1 MTAKMNGLICLAACL
16 AAPLSALV
24 ARAGT
29 TEPLT
34 PAPTPALLAPAEVL
48 SMFDEHAIS
57 PELLRKAMVTRPGA
71 LADMPSEPCELFA
84 QSEASLETAGKMAEQ
99 VEAWTRWLA
108 SWGADRAVQYAVPG
122 EADIAM
128 CRKAAHS
135 IAWLGTRSMGMLSV
149 AIEASDR
156 AGVGND
162 QVILDS
168 VHLRE
173 TVLPLRTARALVLQA
188 ALTGD
193 DAQRRTLGEQAQAM
207 VEHVPASGPW
217 SEIER
222 SMVLALS
229 WLARGETDE
238 AVKHLAAAHT
248 ASIDPATPDAVRRVM
263 GDEIALGG
271 VLATLRAQ
279 GPAMARTVLEKIR
292 DTTPFAS
299 DGQRDPHLALLA
311 AGCGLRLARAE
322 AAATADSQA
331 RLAIMEKAYKG
342 FADLAERTDTGLP
355 AVDVRRLVYAG
366 LGPIVPSDAPLGV
379 LPPIVS
385 IAKARCLA
393 EAHDRDGAMAILEP
407 LLRRPSDELG
417 STETDAMWLT
427 AALLTSENTSAE
439 RRRAADLFVRLS
451 QEFPSDAQ
459 APQALEAAASSAFKL
474 SEEVATASPEARER
488 AREFLIECLRLVHTS
503 EAEVARRNAWRVE
516 LCRQLTAEPNV
527 LDARLSLRRMDEARS
542 VASSIPADSIDRANA
557 SYVVASGW
565 CTILELAT
573 RRPEA
578 FTAADMELT
587 DIADAQLET
596 AEAARMFIEA
606 SIRMPEGQND
616 ESLQQALRSTTAFA
630 AEALLLLNRP
640 NDGLNLIMAL
650 PGATPS
656 QEANARVARA
666 AVHVLAELGGM
677 SEARQW
683 MDRLCD
689 ISPEWARWTLAE
701 MSDRAWN
708 QIEGDVLGFPADK
721 TLDPSHDAAI
731 PVLRLVEEMAH
742 CRSLAESDMYKKR
755 LAWALVLSGDGDQAA
770 RLFDTMMQSGGRQID
785 LLRGL
790 GEARIASGN
799 DAAAFTAF
807 REVATLLEA
816 QPHKDR
822 NYWHAWTRML
832 QILAR
837 QNADGSRTET
847 IAREVERLKALAAD
861 ATARSYL
868 LKIDQLATAV
878 DAAE

>member
-1 MTAKMNGLICLAACL
+1 MTPKMNGLICLAACL
-16 AAPLSALV
+16 AAPLPALV

-29 TEPLT
+29 TDPLVEAAA
-34 PAPTPALLAPAEVL
+34 PAPMALADVLAML
-48 SMFDEHAIS
+48 DEHALS
-57 PELLRKAMVTRPGA
+57 ADELRRALASRPGA
-71 LADMPSEPCELFA
+71 IADMPLEPCELFA
-84 QSEASLETAGKMAEQ
+84 QAPASLETAGKMAEQ

-108 SWGADRAVQYAVPG
+108 SWGADRSVQYAVPG

-128 CRKAAHS
+128 CRKAAQS
-135 IAWLGTRSMGMLSV
+135 ITWLGTRSMDMLTA

-156 AGVGND
+156 SGAAD
-162 QVILDS
+162 ASAILDA

-193 DAQRRTLGEQAQAM
+193 DAMRRLLGEQTQAM
-207 VEHVPASGPW
+207 IEHVPASGAW

-222 SMVLALS
+222 SIVLALS

-238 AVKHLAAAHT
+238 AVKCLAAAH
-248 ASIDPATPDAVRRVM
+248 AVCSDPATPDAVRQVM

-279 GPAMARTVLEKIR
+279 GPAMARSVLDKVQEVP
-292 DTTPFAS
+292 PFVS
-299 DGQRDPHLALLA
+299 SGQRDPHLALLA

-322 AAATADSQA
+322 AAATADAQA
-331 RLAIMEKAYKG
+331 RLAIMEKAYER
-342 FADLAERTDTGLP
+342 FAELAERTDTGLAP
-355 AVDVRRLVYAG
+355 VDMRRLVYAG

-393 EAHDRDGAMAILEP
+393 EMQDRSGAMAILEP
-407 LLRRPSDELG
+407 VLRRPSDELG
-417 STETDAMWLT
+417 ATETDAMWLT
-427 AALLTSENTSAE
+427 AAMLTGSENAAD
-439 RRRAADLFVRLS
+439 RRRAADLFVRLA
-451 QEFPSDAQ
+451 QEYPTDPQ

-474 SEEVATASPEARER
+474 SEEAAAANPETRER

-503 EAEVARRNAWRVE
+503 EADVARRSAWRVE
-516 LCRQLTAEPNV
+516 LCRQLTAEPSV
-527 LDARLSLRRMDEARS
+527 LDARLAVRRMEEATS
-542 VASSIPADSIDRANA
+542 VASTISADSIDRASA

-565 CTILELAT
+565 CTLLELAT

-578 FTAADMELT
+578 FKAADMEFT
-587 DIADAQLET
+587 DIADAQLES
-596 AEAARMFIEA
+596 AEAARSFIEA
-606 SIRMPEGQND
+606 VIRTPEGQAD
-616 ESLQQALRSTTAFA
+616 DSMQQALRSTTAFA

-640 NDGLNLIMAL
+640 NDGWGLISSL
-650 PGATPS
+650 PGATPT
-656 QEANARVARA
+656 QESNARVARA

-677 SEARQW
+677 GEARQW

-708 QIEGDVLGFPADK
+708 QIEGDVLGFPADH
-721 TLDPSHDAAI
+721 TIDPSRDAAV
-731 PVLRLVEEMAH
+731 PVLRLVEDMAH

-770 RLFDTMMQSGGRQID
+770 TLFDSMMQSGGRQID

-790 GEARIASGN
+790 GEAKLASGD
-799 DAAAFTAF
+799 DAGAFTAF

-837 QNADGSRTET
+837 QNADGSRSDT
-847 IAREVERLKALAAD
+847 IMREARRLKALGDD

-868 LKIDQLATAV
+868 QRIDQLATAV
-878 DAAE
+878 DATE